1 MNPLL
6 WAFAA
11 ILVFSAAVCPA
22 ADAPSTRPAKETYL
36 RIANE
41 VEANLHKEILD
52 KFFPVTVDEQGG
64 GFYENYSLNWT
75 RLAGSDKSIVF
86 QSRLTWTS
94 AAAARRF
101 PAQAD
106 LYLAMT
112 RRVVGIL
119 AVVYD
124 RRVQCRGLEWRRKKK
139 VSES

>member
-1 MNPLL
+1 
-6 WAFAA
+6 
-11 ILVFSAAVCPA
+11 
-22 ADAPSTRPAKETYL
+22 
-36 RIANE
+36 
-41 VEANLHKEILD
+41 
-52 KFFPVTVDEQGG
+52 
-64 GFYENYSLNWT
+64 
-75 RLAGSDKSIVF
+75 VF